1 MAQNE
6 DFTLPIKT
14 DDLIKEL
21 DKLFPNQCAD
31 IKESER
37 TIFFKSGQRSVV
49 DFLKSKQTDN
59 NNNILK
65 RK

>member
-1 MAQNE
+1 MADNE
-6 DFTLPIKT
+6 DYTLPLKT
-14 DDLIKEL
+14 DDLIKDL

-37 TIFFKSGQRSVV
+37 EIFFKSGQRSVV
-49 DFLKSKQTDN
+49 EFLKSKQT
-59 NNNILK
+59 NNILK

>member
-1 MAQNE
+1 MAENE
-6 DFTLPIKT
+6 DYTLPLKT
-14 DDLIKEL
+14 DDLIKDL

-37 TIFFKSGQRSVV
+37 QIFFKSGQRSVV
-49 DFLKSKQTDN
+49 EFLKSKQS
-59 NNNILK
+59 NNILK

>member
-49 DFLKSKQTDN
+49 DFLKLKQTD
-59 NNNILK
+59 NILK

>member
-1 MAQNE
+1 MAKNE

-49 DFLKSKQTDN
+49 DFLKSTHKQPKN
-59 NNNILK
+59 V
-65 RK
+65 

>member
-1 MAQNE
+1 MPENE
-6 DFTLPIKT
+6 DFILPVKT

-21 DKLFPNQCAD
+21 DKIYPNQCAD
-31 IKESER
+31 LKDTER
-37 TIFFKSGQRSVV
+37 DIFYKSGQRSVV
-49 DFLKSKQTDN
+49 NFLKLKQSQS

>member
-1 MAQNE
+1 MAKNE
-6 DFTLPIKT
+6 DFTLPLLT

-21 DKLFPNQCAD
+21 DKLFPDQCAD
-31 IKESER
+31 LKESER
-37 TIFFKSGQRSVV
+37 MIFFKSGQRSVV

-59 NNNILK
+59 ILK

>member
-1 MAQNE
+1 MAENE
-6 DFTLPIKT
+6 DYTLPLKT
-14 DDLIKEL
+14 DDLIKDL

-37 TIFFKSGQRSVV
+37 MIFFKSGQRSVV
-49 DFLKSKQTDN
+49 EFLKSKQT
-59 NNNILK
+59 NNILK

>member
-1 MAQNE
+1 MAENE
-6 DFTLPIKT
+6 DYTLPLKT
-14 DDLIKEL
+14 DDLIKDL

-37 TIFFKSGQRSVV
+37 EIFFKSGQRSVV
-49 DFLKSKQTDN
+49 EFLKSKQS
-59 NNNILK
+59 NNILK

>member
-6 DFTLPIKT
+6 DYTLPLKT
-14 DDLIKEL
+14 DDLIKDL

-37 TIFFKSGQRSVV
+37 EIFFKSGQRSVV
-49 DFLKSKQTDN
+49 EFLKSKQT
-59 NNNILK
+59 NNILK

>member
-1 MAQNE
+1 MAKNE
-6 DFTLPIKT
+6 DFTLPLKT

-21 DKLFPNQCAD
+21 DKLFPDQCPD
-31 IKESER
+31 IRESER

-49 DFLKSKQTDN
+49 NFLKSKQAEN

>member
-1 MAQNE
+1 MAENE
-6 DFTLPIKT
+6 DYTLPLKT
-14 DDLIKEL
+14 DDLIKDL

-37 TIFFKSGQRSVV
+37 EIFFKSGQRSVV
-49 DFLKSKQTDN
+49 EFLKSKQT
-59 NNNILK
+59 NNILK